1 MNRFWKGVL
10 LNVGIVY
17 GLAILTLSTGD
28 TSGFAIL
35 PIIISVFEFFLS
47 ILLLVFARTRR
58 TGQIMMAASGIVFLI
73 GLGVCTV
80 IPFSM
85 NMH

>member
-1 MNRFWKGVL
+1 MNKFWKGVL
-10 LNVGIVY
+10 LNIAIVY
-17 GLAILTLSTGD
+17 LLAVLTLSTGD

-35 PIIISVFEFFLS
+35 PILISVFEFFLS
-47 ILLLVFARTRR
+47 ILLLVFSRTRR
-58 TGQIMMAASGIVFLI
+58 TGQIMIAASGIIFLI

-80 IPFSM
+80 LPFKM